1 MTLLNVKNLKAWYGD
16 SQALFGINLKAEQGQ
31 MVALLGRNGMGKST
45 TIKAICGMINKME
58 GEVFFQDQLVLK
70 KPSYEIAKLGF
81 GLVPEGRRV
90 FTNLTVYENLIC
102 SARKGYWTTDR
113 LKLIFPRLNERLD
126 QMASSLSGGEQQMLA
141 LARALCIEPSLLLL
155 DEPTEGLQPSMIS
168 LIRKSILELKNQGV
182 AILLVE
188 QRVEAILSIADEILV
203 IENGSIVYTA
213 EANEVVKDHKKL
225 YSFLRV

>member
-45 TIKAICGMINKME
+45 TIKAICGMINKIE
-58 GEVFFQDQLVLK
+58 GEVFFQDQFVLK

-102 SARKGYWTTDR
+102 SARKGYWTMDR

-126 QMASSLSGGEQQMLA
+126 QMASSLSGGEQQMLSIG
-141 LARALCIEPSLLLL
+141 RALMTNPKLLIL
-155 DEPTEGLQPSMIS
+155 DEATEGLSPNLRSEIWSVIS
-168 LIRKSILELKNQGV
+168 EIKKQGISIILIDKYLQKIKSLADYLYILQRGKNVWEGSSKNLDNRT
-182 AILLVE
+182 IKKY
-188 QRVEAILSIADEILV
+188 LSI
-203 IENGSIVYTA
+203 
-213 EANEVVKDHKKL
+213 
-225 YSFLRV
+225 

>member
-45 TIKAICGMINKME
+45 TIKAICGMMNKIE

-102 SARKGYWTTDR
+102 SARKGYWTTER
-113 LKLIFPRLNERLD
+113 LKLIFPRLNERLN
-126 QMASSLSGGEQQMLA
+126 QMASSLSGGEQQMLSIG
-141 LARALCIEPSLLLL
+141 RALMTNPKLLIL
-155 DEPTEGLQPSMIS
+155 DEATEGLSPT
-168 LIRKSILELKNQGV
+168 IRSEIWKVIEVLKNKSASILIIDKSLKQLLDLADNFYILEKGRSVWNGPSSKLTSNIAQEFLGV
-182 AILLVE
+182 
-188 QRVEAILSIADEILV
+188 
-203 IENGSIVYTA
+203 
-213 EANEVVKDHKKL
+213 
-225 YSFLRV
+225 

>member
-1 MTLLNVKNLKAWYGD
+1 MTLLDVKNLKAWYGD

-45 TIKAICGMINKME
+45 TIKAICGMMNKIE

-102 SARKGYWTTDR
+102 SARKGYWTMDR

-126 QMASSLSGGEQQMLA
+126 QMASSLSGGEQQMLSIG
-141 LARALCIEPSLLLL
+141 RALMTNPKLLIL
-155 DEPTEGLQPSMIS
+155 DEATEGLSPNLRSEIWSVIS
-168 LIRKSILELKNQGV
+168 EIKKQGISIILIDKYLQKIKSLADYLYILQRGKNVWQGTSKNLDNRT
-182 AILLVE
+182 IKKY
-188 QRVEAILSIADEILV
+188 LSI
-203 IENGSIVYTA
+203 
-213 EANEVVKDHKKL
+213 
-225 YSFLRV
+225 

>member
-45 TIKAICGMINKME
+45 TIKAICGMINKIE
-58 GEVFFQDQLVLK
+58 GEVFFQDQFVLK

-81 GLVPEGRRV
+81 GLVPEGRRI

-126 QMASSLSGGEQQMLA
+126 QMASSLSGGEQQMLSIG
-141 LARALCIEPSLLLL
+141 RALMTNPKLLIL
-155 DEPTEGLQPSMIS
+155 DDATEGLSPNLRSEIWTVIS
-168 LIRKSILELKNQGV
+168 EIKKQGISIILIDKYLQKIKCLADYLYILQRGKNVWEGSSKSLESSTIKKY
-182 AILLVE
+182 
-188 QRVEAILSIADEILV
+188 LSI
-203 IENGSIVYTA
+203 
-213 EANEVVKDHKKL
+213 
-225 YSFLRV
+225 

>member
-45 TIKAICGMINKME
+45 TIKAICGMMNNIE
-58 GEVFFQDQLVLK
+58 GEVFFQDQLVSK

-102 SARKGYWTTDR
+102 SARKGYWTTER

-126 QMASSLSGGEQQMLA
+126 QMASSLSGGEQQMLSIG
-141 LARALCIEPSLLLL
+141 RALMTNPKLLIL
-155 DEPTEGLQPSMIS
+155 DEATEGLSPNIRSEIWSVIS
-168 LIRKSILELKNQGV
+168 EIKKQGISIILIDKYLQKIKTLADYLYILQRGKNVWEGMSKSLDSSTIKKY
-182 AILLVE
+182 
-188 QRVEAILSIADEILV
+188 LSI
-203 IENGSIVYTA
+203 
-213 EANEVVKDHKKL
+213 
-225 YSFLRV
+225 

>member
-45 TIKAICGMINKME
+45 TIKAICGMINKIE

-70 KPSYEIAKLGF
+70 KPSYEIATLGF

-102 SARKGYWTTDR
+102 SARKGFWTIDR
-113 LKLIFPRLNERLD
+113 MKLIFPRLNERLD
-126 QMASSLSGGEQQMLA
+126 QMASSLSGGEQQMLSIG
-141 LARALCIEPSLLLL
+141 RALMTNPKLLIL
-155 DEPTEGLQPSMIS
+155 DEATEGLSPNLRNEIWSVIS
-168 LIRKSILELKNQGV
+168 EIKKQGISIILIDKYLHKIKLLADYLYILQRGKNVWEGNSKSLNSRTIKKY
-182 AILLVE
+182 
-188 QRVEAILSIADEILV
+188 LSI
-203 IENGSIVYTA
+203 
-213 EANEVVKDHKKL
+213 
-225 YSFLRV
+225 

>member
-45 TIKAICGMINKME
+45 TIKAICGMINKIE

-102 SARKGYWTTDR
+102 SARKGYWTTEK

-126 QMASSLSGGEQQMLA
+126 QMASSLSGGEQQMLSIG
-141 LARALCIEPSLLLL
+141 RALMTNPKLLIL
-155 DEPTEGLQPSMIS
+155 DEATEGLSPNLRNEIWSVIS
-168 LIRKSILELKNQGV
+168 EIKKQGISIILIDKYLHKIKLLADYLYILQRGKNVWEGNSKSLNSRTIKKY
-182 AILLVE
+182 
-188 QRVEAILSIADEILV
+188 LSI
-203 IENGSIVYTA
+203 
-213 EANEVVKDHKKL
+213 
-225 YSFLRV
+225 

>member
-45 TIKAICGMINKME
+45 TIKAICGMMNKIE
-58 GEVFFQDQLVLK
+58 GEVYFQDQLVLK

-102 SARKGYWTTDR
+102 SARKGFWTIDR
-113 LKLIFPRLNERLD
+113 MKLIFPRLNERLN
-126 QMASSLSGGEQQMLA
+126 QMASSLSGGEQQMLSIG
-141 LARALCIEPSLLLL
+141 RALMTNPKLLIL
-155 DEPTEGLQPSMIS
+155 DEATEGLSPNLRSEIWSIIS
-168 LIRKSILELKNQGV
+168 EIKKQGISIILIDKYLQKIKSLADYLYILQRGKNVWQGTSKNLDNRT
-182 AILLVE
+182 IKKY
-188 QRVEAILSIADEILV
+188 LSI
-203 IENGSIVYTA
+203 
-213 EANEVVKDHKKL
+213 
-225 YSFLRV
+225 

>member
-16 SQALFGINLKAEQGQ
+16 SQALFGIHIKAEQGQ

-45 TIKAICGMINKME
+45 TIKAICGMMNKIE

-102 SARKGYWTTDR
+102 SARKGYWTTER

-126 QMASSLSGGEQQMLA
+126 QMASSLSGGEQQMLSIG
-141 LARALCIEPSLLLL
+141 RALMTNPKLLIL
-155 DEPTEGLQPSMIS
+155 DEATEGLSPNIRSEIWSVIS
-168 LIRKSILELKNQGV
+168 EIKKQGISIILIDKYLQKIKALADYLYILQRGKNVWEGMSKSLDSRTIKKY
-182 AILLVE
+182 
-188 QRVEAILSIADEILV
+188 LSI
-203 IENGSIVYTA
+203 
-213 EANEVVKDHKKL
+213 
-225 YSFLRV
+225 

>member
-45 TIKAICGMINKME
+45 TIKAICGMINKIE
-58 GEVFFQDQLVLK
+58 GEVFFEDQFVLK

-102 SARKGYWTTDR
+102 SARKGYWTTER

-126 QMASSLSGGEQQMLA
+126 QMASSLSGGEQQMLSIG
-141 LARALCIEPSLLLL
+141 RALMTNPKLLIL
-155 DEPTEGLQPSMIS
+155 DEATEGLSPNIRSEIWSVIS
-168 LIRKSILELKNQGV
+168 EIKKQGISIILIDKYLQKIKALADYLYILQRGKNVWEGMSKSLDSRTIKKY
-182 AILLVE
+182 
-188 QRVEAILSIADEILV
+188 LSI
-203 IENGSIVYTA
+203 
-213 EANEVVKDHKKL
+213 
-225 YSFLRV
+225 

>member
-1 MTLLNVKNLKAWYGD
+1 MNLLNVKNLKAWYGD

-45 TIKAICGMINKME
+45 TIKAICGMINKIE
-58 GEVFFQDQLVLK
+58 GEVFFQDQFVLK

-126 QMASSLSGGEQQMLA
+126 QMASSLSGGEQQMLSIG
-141 LARALCIEPSLLLL
+141 RALMTNPKLLIL
-155 DEPTEGLQPSMIS
+155 DEATEGLSPNLRNEIWSVIS
-168 LIRKSILELKNQGV
+168 EIKKQGISIILIDKYLHKIKLLADYLYILQRGKNVWEGNSKSLNSRTIKKY
-182 AILLVE
+182 
-188 QRVEAILSIADEILV
+188 LSI
-203 IENGSIVYTA
+203 
-213 EANEVVKDHKKL
+213 
-225 YSFLRV
+225 